1 VPGSK
6 DAEQQKGLAMRNTN
20 STFYSLIKAVGYL
33 ALALMLVAIG
43 YVTVL
48 AVINW
53 NGISV

>member
-1 VPGSK
+1 
-6 DAEQQKGLAMRNTN
+6 MRNTN

-43 YVTVL
+43 YVAVL